1 MTLAAVTGFL
11 IPWLFPDR
19 FEMLFARAEYLN
31 FLWAVPAIG
40 IFLIWMLHTRRMRLE
55 RFISPALAP
64 QLTDDFSREKAF
76 LRVLLLL
83 CFFTFGI
90 IALARPQWGAKLE
103 TVRRRGVDIV
113 VGLDTSYSM
122 NTEDVAP
129 NRLAKAK
136 SEVRTLLTRLRG
148 DRVGIV
154 TFAGSA
160 LVACPL
166 TLDYGAAS
174 LFLDAANTGIIP
186 DPGTS
191 LAAAI
196 ETATSAFIAKE
207 RKYKVLILFT
217 DGEDLEGQVDA
228 AVDKAKD
235 AGVIIYTVGIG
246 MPQGSPIPVR
256 DQKGDIVEYRK
267 DPNGRVVISALDER
281 SLAEVA
287 ARTGGR
293 YFRATTS
300 ENEMD
305 ALYEDVSQLGKKD
318 LESRLYQNFEDQF
331 QYPLGLALLCLAVE
345 AFISERR
352 RPGRRLVQRILSLR
366 GEQPETARASGPL

>member
-1 MTLAAVTGFL
+1 MH
-11 IPWLFPDR
+11 
-19 FEMLFARAEYLN
+19 FARIEYLN
-31 FLWAVPAIG
+31 FLWAVPVLAV
-40 IFLIWMLHTRRMRLE
+40 FLLAMVRARRRRLE
-55 RFISPALAP
+55 RFVSSTLVP
-64 QLTDDFSREKAF
+64 QLTEDFSRRKVF

-83 CFFTFGI
+83 SFFVFAI
-90 IALARPQWGAKLE
+90 IALARPQWGTKLE
-103 TVRRRGVDIV
+103 TVRRRGVDII
-113 VGLDTSYSM
+113 VGLDTSFSM

-136 SEVRTLLTRLRG
+136 SEVRALLGKLKG
-148 DRVGIV
+148 DRIGVV

-166 TLDYGAAS
+166 TLDYGAAG
-174 LFLDAANTGIIP
+174 LFLDAANTEVIP

-207 RKYKVLILFT
+207 RKYKVLILLT

-246 MPQGSPIPVR
+246 TPQGSPIPVR

-267 DPNGRVVISALDER
+267 DPNGQVVISMLDER
-281 SLAEVA
+281 SLAEIA
-287 ARTGGR
+287 TRTGGR

-300 ENEMD
+300 ENETD
-305 ALYEDVSQLGKKD
+305 ELYDDVSQLEKKD
-318 LESRLYQNFEDQF
+318 LESKLYQNFEDQF
-331 QYPLGLALLCLAVE
+331 QYPLVLALLCLAGE
-345 AFISERR
+345 AWISERR
-352 RPGRRLVQRILSLR
+352 RPGQTLLQRIQR
-366 GEQPETARASGPL
+366 WREERPEPGTGYALDFNDK